1 MIKKVNQE
9 TYKRLVSELL
19 WERLEKQFW
28 ADAYDRQL
36 GNTLWLLIISLLE
49 LGVIIAFILI

>member
-28 ADAYDRQL
+28 VDAYDRQL
-36 GNTLWLLIISLLE
+36 GNTL
-49 LGVIIAFILI
+49 

>member
-19 WERLEKQFW
+19 WERMECKFRM
-28 ADAYDRQL
+28 DAYDRQL
-36 GNTLWLLIISLLE
+36 GNTL
-49 LGVIIAFILI
+49 

>member
-36 GNTLWLLIISLLE
+36 GNTLGLLIISLLE